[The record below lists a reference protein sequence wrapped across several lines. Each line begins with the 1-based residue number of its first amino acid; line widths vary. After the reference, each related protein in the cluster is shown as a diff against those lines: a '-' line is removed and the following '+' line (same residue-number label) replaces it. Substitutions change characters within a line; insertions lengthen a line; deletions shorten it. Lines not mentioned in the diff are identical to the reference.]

1 MKRSVLFLTTASVLL
16 TACDNSTH
24 TPPKPVAEISTSM
37 ESVAPAVES
46 QEVSQLRAEND
57 DLRNELAKLQAV
69 DPTVKDVYYGL
80 DENGERVLH
89 VVKEETNG
97 ASASSMSST
106 IWPLLGGMAAG
117 AVIAKMVSS
126 GGVSNYASHYPPAR
140 TQSFYSRDDERSE
153 RNRAYDSYRSRYQN
167 QSQPKQAY
175 NNYSNDRNNYSNDRN
190 SFNQAKPSAQ
200 VVQRT
205 VNVAPSTAVASDP
218 QKISQYYA
226 PTRQAAPA
234 SNDYSRNTSTGSQSN
249 QPSSNQLSTRIVP
262 DYKPAATQAYKPA
275 AVQAYNPP
283 AQTYKAPA
291 QTYKAP
297 AQTYKA
303 PAQTYKS
310 PSYNSG
316 SRRR

>member
-1 MKRSVLFLTTASVLL
+1 MKRTVLVLTTASMASVLL
-16 TACDNSTH
+16 SACDNSTP
-24 TPPKPVAEISTSM
+24 PPKPVAEISTSM
-37 ESVAPAVES
+37 ESTPAVQS
-46 QEVSQLRAEND
+46 QEATQLRAEND

-69 DPTVKDVYYGL
+69 DPNVKDAYYGV

-89 VVKEETNG
+89 VVSEETNG
-97 ASASSMSST
+97 ASASSISST

-117 AVIAKMVSS
+117 AVIAKMASS

-140 TQSFYSRDDERSE
+140 AQSFYSRDDERAE

-167 QSQPKQAY
+167 QPQPKQAY
-175 NNYSNDRNNYSNDRN
+175 SGYSNDRN
-190 SFNQAKPSAQ
+190 SFNQAKPPAQ

-218 QKISQYYA
+218 KKVSQYYA

-234 SNDYSRNTSTGSQSN
+234 SNDYSRQNTSTSYQSST
-249 QPSSNQLSTRIVP
+249 SSGNQLSTRIVP
-262 DYKPAATQAYKPA
+262 DYKPAATQAYK
-275 AVQAYNPP
+275 
-283 AQTYKAPA
+283 APA

-297 AQTYKA
+297 QQAYKAPTQTYKA
-303 PAQTYKS
+303 PAFKASAT
-310 PSYNSG
+310 SG